1 MQRLIEGFHRFRQGY
16 HTERRDLYERLA
28 SEGQHPRAMVI
39 ACADSRVD
47 PERLFQ
53 AAPGE
58 LFVLRNV
65 ANLVPPYQ
73 PDANYHGASAAVE
86 FGVRGLEIEDLV
98 VLGHA
103 HCGGVAALLKG
114 AEAAPTDFIGNWM
127 SIAASVRALAPAE
140 PDREAHR
147 LCEHET
153 VRVSLRNLRTFPWI
167 QERIAAGR
175 LRLHGCWFD
184 LATGELVQLQS

>member
-1 MQRLIEGFHRFRQGY
+1 MQRLIEGYNRFSQGY
-16 HTERRDLYERLA
+16 HAERRGLYERLA
-28 SEGQHPRAMVI
+28 TEGQRPRAMVI

-47 PERLFQ
+47 PQLLFQ

-65 ANLVPPYQ
+65 ASLVPPYQ
-73 PDANYHGASAAVE
+73 PDAHYHGASATVE
-86 FGVRGLEIEDLV
+86 FAVKGLEVEDLV

-114 AEAAPTDFIGNWM
+114 AEAEPTDFIGNWM
-127 SIAASVRALAPAE
+127 SIAAPAREVAASAPAA
-140 PDREAHR
+140 DAQK

-184 LATGELVQLQS
+184 LASGELVQLKG

>member
-16 HTERRDLYERLA
+16 HAEQRDLYERLA
-28 SEGQHPRAMVI
+28 AEGQRPRAMVI

-65 ANLVPPYQ
+65 ANLMPPYQ
-73 PDANYHGASAAVE
+73 PDSHYHGASAAVE
-86 FGVRGLEIEDLV
+86 FGVKGLEVEDLV

-103 HCGGVAALLKG
+103 HCGGVAALLQG
-114 AEAAPTDFIGNWM
+114 AEADPTDFIGNWM
-127 SIAASVRALAPAE
+127 SIAAPARAVAAAAPE
-140 PDREAHR
+140 GHAHR

-153 VRVSLRNLRTFPWI
+153 IRISLRNLRTFPWI
-167 QERIAAGR
+167 RERIAAGR

-184 LATGELVQLQS
+184 LASGELIQLRE

>member
-16 HTERRDLYERLA
+16 HAEQRDLYERLA
-28 SEGQHPRAMVI
+28 TEGQRPRAMVI
-39 ACADSRVD
+39 GCSDSRVD

-58 LFVLRNV
+58 LFILRNV

-73 PDANYHGASAAVE
+73 PDQHYHGASAALE
-86 FGVRGLEIEDLV
+86 FGVKALEVQDLV

-114 AEAAPTDFIGNWM
+114 QEAVPTDFIGNWM
-127 SIAASVRALAPAE
+127 SIASPARAVAATAPE
-140 PDREAHR
+140 DQAHR

-153 VRVSLRNLRTFPWI
+153 VRISLRNLRTFPWI
-167 QERIAAGR
+167 RERIADGR

-184 LATGELVQLQS
+184 LASGELVQLRD

>member
-16 HTERRDLYERLA
+16 FAEQHELYERLA
-28 SEGQHPRAMVI
+28 AEGQRPRAMVI
-39 ACADSRVD
+39 GCSDSRVD

-58 LFVLRNV
+58 LFILRNI

-73 PDANYHGASAAVE
+73 PDEHYHGASAAIE
-86 FGVRGLEIEDLV
+86 FGVRALEVQDLV

-103 HCGGVAALLKG
+103 HCGGVSALLRDP
-114 AEAAPTDFIGNWM
+114 APPQSDFIGNWM
-127 SIAASVRALAPAE
+127 SIASPACLAAASAT
-140 PDREAHR
+140 PDQAHR

-153 VRVSLRNLRTFPWI
+153 VRISLRNLHTFPWI
-167 QERIAAGR
+167 EERIADGR
-175 LRLHGCWFD
+175 LRIHGCWFD
-184 LATGELVQLQS
+184 LASGELVQLRE